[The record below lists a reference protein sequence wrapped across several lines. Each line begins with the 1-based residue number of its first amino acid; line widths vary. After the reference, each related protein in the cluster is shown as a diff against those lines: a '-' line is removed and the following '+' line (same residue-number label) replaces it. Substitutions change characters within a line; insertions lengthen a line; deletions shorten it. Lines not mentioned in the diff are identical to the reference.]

1 MDYLKL
7 LSKLSQNLIPLTM
20 RKNEEH
26 KTKKVYHAKHA
37 SAKAYKRDRKSNK
50 INPLDYVG
58 IRGNT
63 ELQEEM

>member
-1 MDYLKL
+1 MDCLKL

-20 RKNEEH
+20 RKKEYKIK
-26 KTKKVYHAKHA
+26 KTYHAKHA

-50 INPLDYVG
+50 INYYVG
-58 IRGNT
+58 IRGET

>member
-1 MDYLKL
+1 
-7 LSKLSQNLIPLTM
+7 M
-20 RKNEEH
+20 RKKEYKIK
-26 KTKKVYHAKHA
+26 KTYHAKHA

-50 INPLDYVG
+50 INYYVG

>member
-1 MDYLKL
+1 MDCLKL

-20 RKNEEH
+20 RKKEYKIK
-26 KTKKVYHAKHA
+26 KTYHAKHA
-37 SAKAYKRDRKSNK
+37 SAKAYKRDSKSNK

>member
-1 MDYLKL
+1 MHK
-7 LSKLSQNLIPLTM
+7 SKEY
-20 RKNEEH
+20 KA
-26 KTKKVYHAKHA
+26 KKVYHAKHA

-63 ELQEEM
+63 ELEEEV

>member
-1 MDYLKL
+1 
-7 LSKLSQNLIPLTM
+7 M
-20 RKNEEH
+20 RKKEEY

-37 SAKAYKRDRKSNK
+37 LAKAYKRDRKSNK